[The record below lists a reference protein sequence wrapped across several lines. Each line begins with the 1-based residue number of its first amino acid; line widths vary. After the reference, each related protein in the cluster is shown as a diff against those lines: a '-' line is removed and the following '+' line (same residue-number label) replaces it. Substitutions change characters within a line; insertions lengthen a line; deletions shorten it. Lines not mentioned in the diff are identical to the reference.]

1 MRAIKFLLFC
11 WTVLRIVWLNLRV
24 VVIDFRLNKP
34 QRLER
39 RRRRLM
45 DRVDRLEARLI
56 DLGW

>member
-1 MRAIKFLLFC
+1 MRVLKFLLFV
-11 WTVLRIVWLNLRV
+11 WTVLRIVWLNCRV
-24 VVIDFRLNKP
+24 VLIEFRLNKP
-34 QRLER
+34 KRLEK